1 MRPEDLPRFRQSPTD
16 PAFVQDPNPTY
27 ARMRALGPA
36 VFWEDYGHA
45 VFTRHAQVSA
55 LLRDR
60 RFGREVTHLASREA
74 LGWDPIPDRL
84 APFHAVEAHSLLER
98 EPPAHTRLRRL
109 VNRAFTSRAIAGLAP
124 RIEAEARRLVDAMP
138 AGPDAPFDL
147 VPAFAEP
154 LPMAVIAHMLG
165 APAAEGPR
173 MLAWS
178 HDMVGM
184 YQAGRTREDE
194 DRAAAAAAAFADW
207 MRALIARRRA
217 APGGALID
225 ALIAAEDDAANGGGR
240 LSEDELVSTCILLLN
255 AGHEATAHALGNAVH
270 LALTGRLD
278 PAVFANP
285 ASDAAAETAAD
296 ETLRF
301 DAPLHMFTRFALG
314 EPAGGDATVGK
325 GAEAVTFRLG
335 ETIGLLLGSANRDA
349 EAFPDPDRLDPARAN
364 AARHVSFGAGIH
376 FCVGAPLARMELRI
390 GLRVLFAQRPGLCL
404 AAPATYRDAYHFHG
418 LEALR
423 VTG

>member
-60 RFGREVTHLASREA
+60 RFGREVTHLASRQA

-84 APFHAVEAHSLLER
+84 APFYAVEAHSLLER

-154 LPMAVIAHMLG
+154 LPMAVIGDMLG
-165 APAAEGPR
+165 VLPQER
-173 MLAWS
+173 DKLLQWS
-178 HDMVGM
+178 
-184 YQAGRTREDE
+184 
-194 DRAAAAAAAFADW
+194 
-207 MRALIARRRA
+207 
-217 APGGALID
+217 
-225 ALIAAEDDAANGGGR
+225 DDLVCG
-240 LSEDELVSTCILLLN
+240 LSSTVDELTIQKLM
-255 AGHEATAHALGNAVH
+255 EAWDARNDRTAY
-270 LALTGRLD
+270 
-278 PAVFANP
+278 
-285 ASDAAAETAAD
+285 SEAD
-296 ETLRF
+296 
-301 DAPLHMFTRFALG
+301 
-314 EPAGGDATVGK
+314 
-325 GAEAVTFRLG
+325 
-335 ETIGLLLGSANRDA
+335 
-349 EAFPDPDRLDPARAN
+349 
-364 AARHVSFGAGIH
+364 IH
-376 FCVGAPLARMELRI
+376 QYTTELWLSLQQYEQQMR
-390 GLRVLFAQRPGLCL
+390 
-404 AAPATYRDAYHFHG
+404 
-418 LEALR
+418 E
-423 VTG
+423 